1 MRQAPVLMLSMML
14 SLTGC
19 VSERVILL
27 PSKDGH
33 PSAVTVRNENGEIL
47 LAAPYEQ
54 GVQRSGYFRVKP
66 AKAALI
72 QQRYAPAL
80 NAQPQRER
88 RFMLFFETA
97 SDMPAADSL
106 LTLEQIKSEIAGRP
120 AAEIVIIGHTDR
132 VGSED
137 ENEALSAR
145 RVESVRT
152 LLIDGGIEAARIDT
166 AYRGEREPLV
176 ATPDGVSDPVNRR
189 VEISVR

>member
-1 MRQAPVLMLSMML
+1 MRQVPILILSMTL

-19 VSERVILL
+19 VSERVVLL

-33 PSAVTVRNENGEIL
+33 PSKVTVRNENGEIL

-54 GVQRSGYFRVKP
+54 ATQRSGYFRINQ
-66 AKAALI
+66 ADAALI
-72 QQRYAPAL
+72 EQRYAPAFS
-80 NAQPQRER
+80 AQPPRER

-97 SDMPAADSL
+97 SDMPAPDSL
-106 LTLEQIKSEIAGRP
+106 LTLEQVKSEIAGRP

-145 RVESVRT
+145 RVETVRN
-152 LLIDGGIEAARIDT
+152 LLIDGGIEAVRIDT